1 MIPTAHLPLLEPL
14 RAIPVVGNPIA
25 DLLEPD
31 TRVLVNLGFG
41 CPDQGWSTGPPNVP
55 TSFGLF
61 PHVNPGNVL
70 ADLATGAQQGVGA
83 FTNDLANLSLPD
95 LAQLPTVPTPTFP
108 TSIGG
113 FIQDLQTVNTNV
125 TKAFSSA
132 LATGYSVL
140 LPTADF
146 LNAGLISIPAY
157 DFNLFLNGIGQ
168 ALNGDPVGGLIHA
181 IGDPIAADVALFTI
195 AGGFE
200 AIVLA
205 SAAQS
210 IVGDLA
216 SL

>member
-1 MIPTAHLPLLEPL
+1 
-14 RAIPVVGNPIA
+14 
-25 DLLEPD
+25 
-31 TRVLVNLGFG
+31 
-41 CPDQGWSTGPPNVP
+41 VP

-61 PHVNPGNVL
+61 PHVNPGTVL

-83 FTNDLANLSLPD
+83 FTHDIANLSLPD
-95 LAQLPTVPTPTFP
+95 LAQLPAVPTPTFP

-113 FIQDLQTVNTNV
+113 FIQDLQTVNTNF
-125 TKAFSSA
+125 TTAFSSA

-157 DFNLFLNGIGQ
+157 DFNLFLDGIGQ
-168 ALNGDPVGGLIHA
+168 AINGDPLGLVHA

-216 SL
+216 AL